1 MTSGSSLGP
10 GLARLGET
18 LSAKR
23 LSGTDENVDAV
34 VGVLLQETASEL
46 NLLLIHRA
54 ERIDDP
60 WSGQIGLP
68 GGRVSRSDPST
79 RAALKRE
86 VEEEVGFDLNELGSE
101 LGTLSLGSPMRRLDL
116 KVQPWVYALS
126 GRPEIRIGPEVQEA
140 FWVSLSRLPLL
151 RTTAEIEIRGT
162 RRNVDAFSVDGR
174 VVWGYTH
181 RVLNELLSVQGVS
194 G

>member
-1 MTSGSSLGP
+1 M
-10 GLARLGET
+10 
-18 LSAKR
+18 
-23 LSGTDENVDAV
+23 
-34 VGVLLQETASEL
+34 
-46 NLLLIHRA
+46 
-54 ERIDDP
+54 
-60 WSGQIGLP
+60 
-68 GGRVSRSDPST
+68 SRSDPST